1 MFAPG
6 REHRADAVPAR
17 AFADAARPVALRG
30 RGRRRTCCSAEGS
43 TRSRAPGRVAPKKK
57 KTAETPRGSTE
68 PRRRAAGRAGRRPE
82 TRGRTHRE
90 PEPGKP
96 RWTRSERERR
106 RGASPSLRE
115 TVPRRR
121 GRVGRSGA
129 VGPRTLDAAR
139 RERRRG
145 DGPPSPQ
152 TPPSPVSPADS
163 RERGGLGESS
173 AARQALL
180 FPDAGE
186 EEDGGLDGA
195 PALPPAIAEPLGAPR
210 GDTGVRNGPKQP
222 PSKLESARNARAA
235 AALEAAAQAR
245 AAKLAGEAEAEA
257 EAEAARSSRDD
268 AAAAAAA
275 AAAARAKGRSGVGR
289 FHLLRG
295 SELAYEPPALVPEAD
310 DGEEEGEDA
319 ARARHAAWLSRA
331 SVGSSA
337 AFGGGGGDG
346 SFDESGG
353 EDGDLR
359 DVSLDVTRD
368 AVEAVATKMREYY
381 AERSHP
387 EKRAE
392 ALRAAREGDA
402 RDEGRDDEEDDA

>member
-1 MFAPG
+1 MPPNTAFHLPPPG
-6 REHRADAVPAR
+6 DSRWLQMGEEIALEAR
-17 AFADAARPVALRG
+17 
-30 RGRRRTCCSAEGS
+30 
-43 TRSRAPGRVAPKKK
+43 
-57 KTAETPRGSTE
+57 
-68 PRRRAAGRAGRRPE
+68 RAGR
-82 TRGRTHRE
+82 
-90 PEPGKP
+90 
-96 RWTRSERERR
+96 
-106 RGASPSLRE
+106 
-115 TVPRRR
+115 
-121 GRVGRSGA
+121 
-129 VGPRTLDAAR
+129 D
-139 RERRRG
+139 
-145 DGPPSPQ
+145 
-152 TPPSPVSPADS
+152 
-163 RERGGLGESS
+163 
-173 AARQALL
+173 
-180 FPDAGE
+180 
-186 EEDGGLDGA
+186 
-195 PALPPAIAEPLGAPR
+195 
-210 GDTGVRNGPKQP
+210 
-222 PSKLESARNARAA
+222 
-235 AALEAAAQAR
+235 
-245 AAKLAGEAEAEA
+245 
-257 EAEAARSSRDD
+257 
-268 AAAAAAA
+268 AAAA
-275 AAAARAKGRSGVGR
+275 AAAARAKGESGVGR